1 MAKNKVY
8 IDVVVDDKGTTKRV
22 AVNAKKLGSALEET
36 GKSARTADRN
46 LKGAAQASANSTK
59 NFSKMAQGI
68 SGGLVPAYATLAA
81 QVFALTA
88 LFDFFRRSADLQNL
102 EAAQVAYAQNTGT
115 ALTAM
120 TTRLREAS
128 GGMLG
133 FREAAQS
140 AAIGVAKGFSAS
152 QLESLAEGA
161 RKASTALGRDFE
173 DAFDRLVRGVSK
185 AEPELLDELG
195 ITLRLETATKNYA
208 AALDKQA
215 DSLTEA
221 ERSQAV
227 LLEVQKQLDE
237 QFGKVEPQENAFIKL
252 SKTFG
257 DLAKDITGVV
267 LPAFEFIADILNKNA
282 KAAALFFGLLILSI
296 VRTIPG
302 MDSLTGAIGK
312 LFSALNPLAG
322 AVTGFKTLASGVKQ
336 FGSETKTS
344 ISAAVE
350 EYREFKRSVDA
361 SIVSVEQLQAKG
373 AAKAR
378 GIAQQMAPG
387 TESKTVAKVAAGTAS
402 KRDVTILKR
411 SLKRAEA
418 EYKKH
423 GEIVSGIFAGED
435 IKRIKH
441 LKSALDDMTQD
452 TLRWST
458 RTKNI
463 LKGVGKA
470 GKVVWIPLKTG
481 ARVAFKGVINSA
493 KLAGKAVNA
502 AMKATVILGVIS
514 TIVSAMERV
523 ANAPYTLVTGVIST
537 IQGVARGIQ
546 GLANLVVELINGLA
560 SKLPTWAKKLLGI
573 EGEGAVLFTPFTFAE
588 GLETSLLD
596 KVGAE
601 RLKALQDQEE
611 QAKRQERIKEKTE
624 ELKNSYSDLADAI
637 KISADAAKEGGEERI
652 NAIATLG
659 IASGLRKAEALSSL
673 DAQAG
678 LLAMEDFKKK
688 VKDAGLDKISEDL
701 YNAAVSGD
709 LKRVEEL
716 EGFAASYI
724 GNIEALKDQV
734 NNLPQIVQEGD
745 FTALE
750 EYLRQMDLTRVAAN
764 ESAAALGET
773 SQSASVLDGVLQDF
787 EGPEALRIQ
796 LKALREEANAIK
808 LTDLQLQTRTS
819 QGANTP
825 KVVREELARQVA
837 LQKELN
843 SLKNL
848 NNQLDDLNIRIKEA
862 SSGGKDSVAVG
873 DLIAERDQL
882 EERINNQTIITQNA
896 MENANEFSRLGNTIA
911 ETLSSGFERA
921 FQGLIMG
928 TMSAKEAFAN
938 LAKSVLADIAAMI
951 AKQLILN
958 ALIAATGGGGGFIGS
973 LLGGRTGGV
982 FEQAPSNRYGGVTE
996 KVQGYSSGGIAK
1008 GRQAGYPVILHGTE
1022 AVVPLPNGKEIP
1034 VDMRNGSGQT
1044 NNVTV
1049 NVAIDG
1055 NGNTQKSSQQSSM
1068 EGGNL
1073 GNAVAAAVQKE
1084 LQNQKRS
1091 GGILNPYG
1099 AS

>member
-22 AVNAKKLGSALEET
+22 AVNAKKLGLALEET

-46 LKGAAQASANSTK
+46 LKGVSQQSANGAK

-88 LFDFFRRSADLQNL
+88 LFDFFRRAADVQNL

-115 ALTAM
+115 ALGAM

-173 DAFDRLVRGVSK
+173 DSFDRLVRGVSK

-195 ITLRLETATKNYA
+195 ITLRLENATKNYA
-208 AALDKQA
+208 AALDKQV
-215 DSLTEA
+215 DSLTDA

-227 LLEVQKQLDE
+227 LLEVQKQLDD

-252 SKTFG
+252 SKTFS
-257 DLAKDITGVV
+257 DLARDVTGSV
-267 LPAFEFIADILNKNA
+267 LPAFEFVAEILNKNA
-282 KAAALFFGLLILSI
+282 KAAALFFGLLVLSI

-302 MDSLTGAIGK
+302 MDTLTGAVGK

-322 AVTGFKTLASGVKQ
+322 AVTGFKNLSSGVKK
-336 FGSETKTS
+336 FASDTRSSVSG
-344 ISAAVE
+344 AVE
-350 EYREFKRSVDA
+350 EYKDFKRSIDQ
-361 SIVSVEQLQAKG
+361 SIVSLEQLQAKG

-378 GIAQQMAPG
+378 GVAQQIAPG
-387 TESKTVAKVAAGTAS
+387 SESKTVAKVAAGTATG
-402 KRDVTILKR
+402 RDITILKK

-418 EYKKH
+418 EYKKS
-423 GEIVSGIFAGED
+423 GEIVSGVFAGED

-441 LKSALDDMTQD
+441 LRAALNDMTQD
-452 TLRWST
+452 TLRFGT
-458 RTKNI
+458 RIKNI
-463 LKGVGKA
+463 YKGIGLA
-470 GKVVWIPLKTG
+470 GRAVWIPLKTG
-481 ARVAFKGVINSA
+481 AKAAFSTIIISA

-523 ANAPYTLVTGVIST
+523 ANAPYTLVTSVIST
-537 IQGVARGIQ
+537 IQGAARGIQ
-546 GLANLVVELINGLA
+546 GLANLTVELINGLA
-560 SKLPTWAKKLLGI
+560 AKLPDWAKKLLGM

-588 GLETSLLD
+588 GLERDLLD
-596 KVGAE
+596 KVGTKTLE
-601 RLKALQDQEE
+601 ALSNQEE
-611 QAKRQERIKEKTE
+611 QAKNQQRIKEKTE
-624 ELKNSYSDLADAI
+624 ELKNSYTDLADAI
-637 KISADAAKEGGEERI
+637 KISTAAAAEGSEERI
-652 NAIATLG
+652 NSIATLG
-659 IASGLRKAEALSSL
+659 IASGMRKAEALSKL
-673 DAQAG
+673 DADAG

-709 LKRVEEL
+709 LKRVEQL
-716 EGFAASYI
+716 EGFASAYI

-734 NNLPQIVQEGD
+734 GNLPQIVQEGD
-745 FTALE
+745 LTALE
-750 EYLRQMDLTRVAAN
+750 EYLRQMDLTKVAAN
-764 ESAAALGET
+764 ENAAALGEV
-773 SQSASVLDGVLQDF
+773 SQATSVLSGVLSEF
-787 EGPEALRIQ
+787 EGPENLRLQ
-796 LKALREEANAIK
+796 LKAIREEAGAIK
-808 LTDLQLQTRTS
+808 LSDLQQDTRTS
-819 QGANTP
+819 QGANAP
-825 KVVREELARQVA
+825 KIITEELARQVN
-837 LQKELN
+837 LQKQIN
-843 SLKNL
+843 ALKAL
-848 NNQLDDLNIRIKEA
+848 NNDLDRLNIQIKEA
-862 SSGGKDSVAVG
+862 GDGDSVNVSI
-873 DLIAERDQL
+873 LQQEKAEL
-882 EERINNQTIITQNA
+882 EERIQNQTALVQNA
-896 MENANEFSRLGNTIA
+896 TENANVFSRLGNTIS
-911 ETLSSGFERA
+911 ETLASGFERA

-938 LAKSVLADIAAMI
+938 LAKSILADIAAMI
-951 AKQLILN
+951 AKQLVLN
-958 ALIAATGGGGGFIGS
+958 MLIAATGGSGGFFGS
-973 LLGGRTGGV
+973 LLGARTGGI
-982 FEQAPSNRYGGVTE
+982 FEQDPSMRYGGVAE
-996 KVQGYSSGGIAK
+996 KVQAYAGGGIAK
-1008 GRQAGYPVILHGTE
+1008 GRQAGYPAILHGTE

-1034 VDMRNGSGQT
+1034 VQMTKGSGQT
-1044 NNVTV
+1044 NNVVV
-1049 NVAIDG
+1049 NVSVDS
-1055 NGNTQKSSQQSSM
+1055 NGNAQQNQSST
-1068 EGGNL
+1068 GQQGAGL
-1073 GNAVAAAVQKE
+1073 GKAIAAAVQKE

-1099 AS
+1099 AA